1 MKKLFSIIGLFFI
14 FVMFNCLS
22 GLEKI
27 EPANHLGWQ
36 IQPTRSFSC
45 IEIISS
51 RFETIHNN
59 IQDKNNSYNPTNHN
73 GVSHSFLYDYISSLT
88 SNVRNII
95 FFENSPLLLSR
106 LVFSIATRA
115 P

>member
-1 MKKLFSIIGLFFI
+1 MKKLFSILGLFFI
-14 FVMFNCLS
+14 FVMFNCLA

-27 EPANHLGWQ
+27 EHANNLGWQ

-51 RFETIHNN
+51 KFETIQNN
-59 IQDKNNSYNPTNHN
+59 IVDKNNSYNPTSNN
-73 GVSHSFLYDYISSLT
+73 GYSHSFLYDYISNLT
-88 SNVRNII
+88 SNIRNII
-95 FFENSPLLLSR
+95 FFENSPFLLSR

>member
-1 MKKLFSIIGLFFI
+1 MKKLFSILGLFFI

-27 EPANHLGWQ
+27 EHITPSGWQ

-45 IEIISS
+45 VEIISS
-51 RFETIHNN
+51 RFETIQNN
-59 IQDKNNSYNPTNHN
+59 IVEKNNGCNFTNHN
-73 GVSHSFLYDYISSLT
+73 GFSHSFLYDYIASLT
-88 SNVRNII
+88 SNITHI
-95 FFENSPLLLSR
+95 LFAENSPILLSR